1 MRHAGCR
8 DNGIV
13 TKSHFLIDGLFWI
26 SIVCIMVGVT
36 SCVTNYGQDGMLASK
51 VMVSGTDAD
60 NTQPTS
66 KYKPVYSITLGSGE
80 VVTQADYLAKQ
91 QPLFLFVFSP
101 N

>member
-1 MRHAGCR
+1 MKRVGSR

-13 TKSHFLIDGLFWI
+13 TKTHSLIDGLFWI

-36 SCVTNYGQDGMLASK
+36 SCVSSDGQDGMLASK

-60 NTQPTS
+60 NLQPTS

-91 QPLFLFVFSP
+91 QPLFLFFFSP

>member
-1 MRHAGCR
+1 MKRVGRR

-13 TKSHFLIDGLFWI
+13 TKTHFLIDGLFWI

-36 SCVTNYGQDGMLASK
+36 SCVSNDGQDGMPASK
-51 VMVSGTDAD
+51 VIVSGTDAD
-60 NTQPTS
+60 NLQPTS

-91 QPLFLFVFSP
+91 QPLFLFFFSP